1 LKTKGA
7 WYAQSGSKARELFTI
22 IHLPYTSMVLS
33 YLLVGAAL
41 SPTLHLERVG
51 WSLVAYFLGLG
62 LSAHALNEIHARHW
76 GDVVSENELK
86 LLFALPLIGAISIGV
101 YGMYVLYG
109 TTAGVF
115 APLVLFVF
123 ICLEIFF
130 VFTYNTGL
138 YKGRFH
144 GDVSFAFSWAAL
156 PTLVSYYVNSLE
168 VTVPAV
174 LMALAMAST
183 AGIEIN
189 LSRWCKDL
197 RRQRP
202 LTEMRFEDGANVK
215 IGTVELIAKPEKS
228 LKLIVIAVDLFAISL
243 FLRRLIP

>member
-1 LKTKGA
+1 LDTKGA
-7 WYAQSGSKARELFTI
+7 WYAQSGGKAHELFTI

-41 SPTLHLERVG
+41 SPTLHLDRVG
-51 WSLVAYFLGLG
+51 LSLVAYFLGLG

-76 GDVVSENELK
+76 GVVLSENELK

-101 YGMYVLYG
+101 YGVYILYRISLG
-109 TTAGVF
+109 GF
-115 APLVLFVF
+115 AWLVLFAF
-123 ICLEIFF
+123 MCLEIFF
-130 VFTYNTGL
+130 VFAYNTGL

-156 PTLVSYYVNSLE
+156 PTMVSYYINSLE
-168 VTVPAV
+168 MTATAV
-174 LMALAMAST
+174 LMALAMAAT

-189 LSRWCKDL
+189 LSRWCKDF

-202 LTEMRFEDGANVK
+202 LTEMRFEEGTNVK

-243 FLRRLIP
+243 FLHRLIP

>member
-1 LKTKGA
+1 LGTEGA
-7 WYAQSGSKARELFTI
+7 WYARSGNKVRELFTI

-41 SPTLHLERVG
+41 SPTLHLDRVG
-51 WSLVAYFLGLG
+51 WSLAAYFLGLG

-76 GDVVSENELK
+76 GVVLSENELK
-86 LLFALPLIGAISIGV
+86 LLFTLPLIGAISIGV
-101 YGMYVLYG
+101 YGMYVLYH
-109 TTAGVF
+109 TTLVRF
-115 APLVLFVF
+115 APLVLCVF

-130 VFTYNTGL
+130 VFAYNTGL

-144 GDVSFAFSWAAL
+144 GDASFAFSWAAL

-168 VTVPAV
+168 MSVTAV
-174 LMALAMAST
+174 LMALAMAAT

-197 RRQRP
+197 RRQKP
-202 LTEMRFEDGANVK
+202 LTEMRFEADTNVK
-215 IGTVELIAKPEKS
+215 MGTTELIAKPEKS
-228 LKLIVIAVDLFAISL
+228 LKLIVIVVDLLAISL
-243 FLRRLIP
+243 FLGRFIP